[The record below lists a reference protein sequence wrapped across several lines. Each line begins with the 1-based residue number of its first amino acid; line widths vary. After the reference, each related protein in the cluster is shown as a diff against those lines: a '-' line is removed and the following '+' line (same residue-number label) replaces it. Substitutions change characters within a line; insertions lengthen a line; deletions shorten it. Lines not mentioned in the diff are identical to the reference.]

1 MSCPQLI
8 APRAWVLLVR
18 ARIYSGIMAEVVL
31 EQDNLAVGLNY
42 RVQR

>member
-1 MSCPQLI
+1 
-8 APRAWVLLVR
+8 V
-18 ARIYSGIMAEVVL
+18 GIMAEVVL